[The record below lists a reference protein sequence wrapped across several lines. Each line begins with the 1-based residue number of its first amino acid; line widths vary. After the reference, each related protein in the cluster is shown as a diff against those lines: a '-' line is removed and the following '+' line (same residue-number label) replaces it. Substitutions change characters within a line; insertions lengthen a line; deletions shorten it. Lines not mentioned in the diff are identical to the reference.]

1 MDEFNLRIIRTYG
14 AAGHGKETI
23 DGMSSFG
30 VKNVVYTDIVTHD
43 NHFNN
48 NEDTVDYLSENNPQF
63 S

>member
-1 MDEFNLRIIRTYG
+1 
-14 AAGHGKETI
+14 
-23 DGMSSFG
+23 MSSFG